1 MKRDLVNKVA
11 FGPSLYHPLQ
21 TLGDSGNGGAG
32 KRQLTVAVG
41 VQGGVVVEAEDE

>member
-32 KRQLTVAVG
+32 KRQAD
-41 VQGGVVVEAEDE
+41 GGNGCAGRGGSGGRG